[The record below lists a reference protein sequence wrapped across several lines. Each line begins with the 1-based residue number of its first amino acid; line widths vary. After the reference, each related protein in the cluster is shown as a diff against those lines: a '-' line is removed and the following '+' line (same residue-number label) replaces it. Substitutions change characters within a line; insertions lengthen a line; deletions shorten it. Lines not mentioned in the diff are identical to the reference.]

1 MTRASWLDILLLN
14 KIFFTQGED
23 GRQDFMSIFWKPHSQ
38 VFPSF
43 VCRGLQVKVVVCF
56 LLLGAGRAVNVLVPY
71 MYKIIGEFHYYF
83 VLMILVWA
91 KFGASPCE
99 VYKLFCCTRRAR
111 LTCWS
116 HSEAETRDANISID
130 LLGVRSWRH
139 QVVTSHVWRSGQGSI
154 FTDSK
159 FRGSKFESRQ
169 SHTFKIWN
177 FFLVFWSLFPPLLV
191 SLYYHC
197 WSFKASWEFCGN
209 VFLVYF

>member
-1 MTRASWLDILLLN
+1 MGEE
-14 KIFFTQGED
+14 IFV
-23 GRQDFMSIFWKPHSQ
+23 SVFWKPHSQ
-38 VFPSF
+38 VFPLF

-71 MYKIIGEFHYYF
+71 MYKIIGEFHYYLLSNDF
-83 VLMILVWA
+83 ILSKVWCLVSL
-91 KFGASPCE
+91 G
-99 VYKLFCCTRRAR
+99 LWICCTRRAR
-111 LTCWS
+111 LACWS
-116 HSEAETRDANISID
+116 HSEAETRDANISIV

-139 QVVTSHVWRSGQGSI
+139 SVMTSDVWRSSQGSI

-159 FRGSKFESRQ
+159 FRGSKFKSRQ

-177 FFLVFWSLFPPLLV
+177 FFFVFWSLFSPLLV

-197 WSFKASWEFCGN
+197 WSFKALWEFCGS